1 MISSVLPRDPALP
14 QLALALDEAAM
25 GDHFSAQLPGFA
37 LWCRVDRIKYR
48 PRRNLAVCY
57 RLQGRDHDGRPFE
70 QRVAARFSSA
80 EDAARRHAKAQ
91 RGASHRT
98 AAGPRL
104 THDAALGML
113 AHWWPNDAKLA
124 ASTALC
130 DRSALHERWLP
141 AVAGA
146 LRGPGARL
154 AGHRVTLTQV
164 VPEHRL
170 TARVEL
176 QFDDGTTELVY
187 AKADADRDATSTHAL
202 MQALHDSP
210 AQRSGALRSA
220 RPLLWQPASGLHW
233 QCALPGRP
241 LLERAAWVDART
253 SARVGALLAEL
264 HATASPTTPTWTEAA
279 LCHQA
284 QHVADTLAQVEAEWA
299 GPAQALAQAL
309 VQQAGALARCPQL
322 TLHGDLH
329 PRNLLQDDRGA
340 LGLIDLDGARLGPAV
355 LDLGAWIADQLY
367 RALLAGQGPAQ
378 VLPACRAFSQ
388 AHAHAGA
395 QRPSERLLAWAVA
408 YQLLCQRAWRAV
420 VNLKPGRY
428 AQTGELLAL
437 AQRLLGA
444 GHLDAAAE
452 RKPT

>member
-1 MISSVLPRDPALP
+1 MITGILPRDPALP
-14 QLALALDEAAM
+14 QLARALDEAAM
-25 GDHFSAQLPGFA
+25 TEHFSAQLPGFA
-37 LWCRVDRIKYR
+37 LSCRVDRIKYR
-48 PRRNLAVCY
+48 PRRNLAVSY
-57 RLQGRDHDGRPFE
+57 RLQGLDREGRPLE
-70 QRVAARFSSA
+70 QRVSARFCSPD
-80 EDAARRHAKAQ
+80 DAARRHAKAQ
-91 RGASHRT
+91 GRTSHRT

-104 THDAALGML
+104 THDAALGMV
-113 AHWWPNDAKLA
+113 AHWWPNDAKLS

-130 DRSALHERWLP
+130 NRAELSEHWLP
-141 AVAGA
+141 EVART
-146 LRGPGARL
+146 LRGTGAGL

-176 QFDDGTTELVY
+176 QFDDGTTDVVY
-187 AKADADRDATSTHAL
+187 AKADADRDAVSTHAL
-202 MQALHDSP
+202 MQALHDSD
-210 AQRSGALRSA
+210 AQRSGALRTA
-220 RPLLWQPASGLHW
+220 RPLLWQQTSGLHW

-241 LLERAAWVDART
+241 LLERAAWVDATT
-253 SARVGALLAEL
+253 SQRVGAMLAEL
-264 HATASPTTPTWTEAA
+264 HATDSPTTPAWTEAA
-279 LCHQA
+279 LCSQA
-284 QHVADTLAQVEAEWA
+284 QRVADTLAQVEAEWA

-309 VQQAGALARCPQL
+309 VQQVGALAPCPQL

-329 PRNLLQDDRGA
+329 PRNLLQDDSGA

-367 RALLAGQGPAQ
+367 RAQLAGHGPAR

-388 AHAHAGA
+388 AHAQVSA

-408 YQLLCQRAWRAV
+408 YQLLCLRAWRAV

-437 AQRLLGA
+437 AQRVLAA
-444 GHLDAAAE
+444 GHLDAAAD
-452 RKPT
+452 RNGT